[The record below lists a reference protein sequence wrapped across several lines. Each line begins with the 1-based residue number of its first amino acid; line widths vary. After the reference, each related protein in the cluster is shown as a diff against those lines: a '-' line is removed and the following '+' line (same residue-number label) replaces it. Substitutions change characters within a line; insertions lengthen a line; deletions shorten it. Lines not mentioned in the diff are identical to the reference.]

1 MTAPFQRV
9 LIANRGEIALRI
21 ARACRELGIEVVAA
35 YSTADRDSPVVR
47 LADRSVHIGPP
58 APKASYLN
66 IPSLIE
72 AALQTE
78 VDPGGTAAF
87 LVWGDPA
94 LYDSTLR
101 VLDQVADRGAVVLDV
116 SVVPGITAPQALAA
130 AFAIPLHGV
139 GEPVLVTTGRRLA
152 EGWPDDVRELVV
164 MLDGRQAFAEI
175 DPTGIHIWW
184 GAYLGAADQIPEHLA
199 LPLVL
204 QIQLD
209 GALSGVLGEKG
220 RSDAGPVQLGLR
232 SEMAGEVARA
242 GHLDLDHLRAEE
254 AELVAA
260 VRAGE
265 DVGEIENPDAPQ
277 RWVCHGP
284 TPGRGGRIPARSCD
298 RPPR

>member
-1 MTAPFQRV
+1 MAHDGAVGAATTSVLVIGIGVGDPDHVTAQAAAAMQRADV
-9 LIANRGEIALRI
+9 FLVVDKGSATAEMVDLRRTI
-21 ARACRELGIEVVAA
+21 LDRFVERPYRLVTIPDAERDLSGSSYSSDVAA
-35 YSTADRDSPVVR
+35 WHGARVDRF
-47 LADRSVHIGPP
+47 
-58 APKASYLN
+58 
-66 IPSLIE
+66 E

-184 GAYLGAADQIPEHLA
+184 GAYLGAADQIL
-199 LPLVL
+199 
-204 QIQLD
+204 
-209 GALSGVLGEKG
+209 LSGPL
-220 RSDAGPVQLGLR
+220 A
-232 SEMAGEVARA
+232 EVADEIVRV
-242 GHLDLDHLRAEE
+242 RAE
-254 AELVAA
+254 AKARKGWLFDTYLLRRAA
-260 VRAGE
+260 
-265 DVGEIENPDAPQ
+265 
-277 RWVCHGP
+277 
-284 TPGRGGRIPARSCD
+284 PA
-298 RPPR
+298 